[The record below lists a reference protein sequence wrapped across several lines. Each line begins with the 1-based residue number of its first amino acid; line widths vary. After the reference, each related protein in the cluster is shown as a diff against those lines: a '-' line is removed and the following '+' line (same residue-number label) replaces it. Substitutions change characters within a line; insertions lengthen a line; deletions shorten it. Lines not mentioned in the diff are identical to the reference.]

1 MINQSFERR
10 RSVMLASFKGP
21 LTFKD
26 RGAGFDELKTQLNE
40 LFYFAIDVQSE
51 LRVEMVRLIAE
62 SRLLNLPI
70 VLRNKA
76 AGVLPSFQLA
86 EGRSPAELR
95 AIKLIWV
102 GRGRGNQ
109 LKLDPLPYIAEA
121 PALTALSTRASTLN
135 MHMRMA
141 LAQSTTVRECMREL
155 SLLEAASQH
164 AAAA

>member
-40 LFYFAIDVQSE
+40 LFHFAIDVQSE

-76 AGVLPSFQLA
+76 
-86 EGRSPAELR
+86 EGRSPAELK

-155 SLLEAASQH
+155 SLLEAAAQH